1 MRCLRSVAI
10 RQNEDPM
17 KSNTYHLHCES
28 GRTRP
33 LIFQTHAAD
42 WEAAAKRHPRLAK
55 KLRVTIGFDNE
66 ALDDALKTAD
76 FMLSWAPPRERLRE
90 RAPRLRWIQT
100 PAAGVDN
107 LMPMDWLPRDLV
119 LTNNRGAHGAKAEE
133 SCLMALTLLQAKMPQ
148 LIRQQQDRVWQAAYT
163 EPIAGKRVVIVGF
176 GDLGQAAARAAKKLG
191 LNVTAVTRSGEANRL
206 AQRVV
211 KVARLDSVLAQA
223 DFVIVAAPLTPST
236 RGLFNRAR
244 LDQLKPGAGLIN
256 IGRSPIIDYE
266 ALRAKLDAGEIAG
279 AVLDVFDQE
288 PLPRESPW
296 WTTKNTVIL
305 PHLSCDDPRYMAR
318 LLDFWFMNFERFL
331 AGKKLVNAVDRKLGY

>member
-1 MRCLRSVAI
+1 
-10 RQNEDPM
+10 M

-28 GRTRP
+28 GRWRP
-33 LIFQTHAAD
+33 TLFQTQPED

-66 ALDDALKTAD
+66 ILDDALKTAD
-76 FMLSWAPPRERLRE
+76 FMLSWAPPREHLRD

-107 LMPMDWLPRDLV
+107 LMPMDWLPRDVV

-133 SCLMALTLLQAKMPQ
+133 SCLMALTMLQARMPQ
-148 LIRQQQDRVWQAAYT
+148 LIRQHHDRVWQAVYT
-163 EPIAGKRVVIVGF
+163 APIAGKHVVIVGF

-191 LNVTAVTRSGEANRL
+191 LRVTAVSRSGKANRL
-206 AQRVV
+206 AQRTIT
-211 KVARLDSVLAQA
+211 VARLDQVLPQA

-236 RGLFNRAR
+236 RGLFDRAR
-244 LDQLKPGAGLIN
+244 LDRLKADAGLIN

-266 ALRAKLDAGEIAG
+266 ALRAKLDRGELAG

-296 WTTKNTVIL
+296 WSAKNTVIL

-318 LLDFWFMNFERFL
+318 LLDFWFMNFERLL
-331 AGKKLVNAVDRKLGY
+331 AGRKLVNVVDRKLGY